1 MIANDKR
8 TIKGALAKTRKL
20 TNTAAKEIG
29 AEAVKIRD
37 MAKAEFQEL
46 VGGARSTGQQQFKQ
60 LGRELVK
67 LGRRLE
73 KMGKAPA
80 NRRKARSAVTPVS
93 SR

>member
-8 TIKGALAKTRKL
+8 TIKRALARTKKL

-29 AEAVKIRD
+29 AEAIKIRE

-67 LGRRLE
+67 LGHKLE

-80 NRRKARSAVTPVS
+80 NRRKARSAVQVAP
-93 SR
+93 R